1 MARLIRQNSEFEPF
15 MKKIFKALMLCAAL
29 VSSVSAQ
36 EETPQVAF
44 VRIVNAVSP
53 GVGNASFIVD
63 GRNLYEDGYKL
74 GQTTGGYGVAVGTR
88 TIQVEKEGVQKGTTK
103 LTLGLGET
111 VTLIAFAE
119 RLPVEKENDPPKWTI
134 KLLRLKQATVER
146 GYGLSLVSVCGPSE
160 TVVELGLLSTGKA
173 VRSAAKRLSI
183 TKVDI
188 GNARGEVVV
197 KSGGKN
203 LTMVSPDSPGN
214 YVVILYE
221 TAEGETEALSFYDP
235 KFVVAG

>member
-1 MARLIRQNSEFEPF
+1 MGRLIRQNSKFNHS
-15 MKKIFKALMLCAAL
+15 MKKISKILVLLSALL
-29 VSSVSAQ
+29 VTVSAQ
-36 EETPQVAF
+36 EKPQVAF

-53 GVGNASFIVD
+53 GTGNASFIVD
-63 GRNLYEDGYKL
+63 GKNLYEEGYKL
-74 GQTTGGYGVAVGTR
+74 GQTTGGYGVAIGTR

-119 RLPVEKENDPPKWTI
+119 RLPVEDENDPPKWTI
-134 KLLRLKQATVER
+134 KLLRLKQANVER
-146 GYGLSLVSVCGPSE
+146 GYGLSLVSVCSPPE
-160 TVVELGLLSTGKA
+160 TVVELGVLSSGKTI
-173 VRSAAKRLSI
+173 RSAAKRLSI

-188 GNARGEVVV
+188 GSLRGEVMV
-197 KSGGKN
+197 KIGERN

-221 TAEGETEALSFYDP
+221 TVEGTTEALTFYDP